1 MKVRL
6 VSVGGDVKATEIS
19 LQLPTLVGR
28 GREATMTLPHPL
40 VSRRHCE
47 LYELDGKLRVRD
59 LGSLNGTYVGS
70 QQVSDAEVPPGELL
84 TVATLNFRVVYGE
97 VPSNDETE
105 SPLLVGS
112 DDSTYGLGK
121 DPACAQRSIA
131 LPGEGPRDSADLCGS
146 TRWSSGRAGHAMAN
160 GKHSPR
166 PESHGRR
173 RPELVAQWSLASDA
187 AVQRRSISSS
197 PCTTVVGSLIMR

>member
-6 VSVGGDVKATEIS
+6 VSVGGDVKASEIA

-28 GREATMTLPHPL
+28 GREATLTLPHPL

-47 LYELDGKLRVRD
+47 LYERDGKLWVRD

-70 QQVSDAEVPPGELL
+70 QQVKDAEVPPGELL

-97 VPSNDETE
+97 VASNDQRE

-112 DDSTYGLGK
+112 DDSTH
-121 DPACAQRSIA
+121 
-131 LPGEGPRDSADLCGS
+131 GP
-146 TRWSSGRAGHAMAN
+146 GRASSARPTGRHPRPAESQQPPPGDRSTGRDYPSNATRN
-160 GKHSPR
+160 GKWAVLPP
-166 PESHGRR
+166 PETART
-173 RPELVAQWSLASDA
+173 EK
-187 AVQRRSISSS
+187 
-197 PCTTVVGSLIMR
+197 T